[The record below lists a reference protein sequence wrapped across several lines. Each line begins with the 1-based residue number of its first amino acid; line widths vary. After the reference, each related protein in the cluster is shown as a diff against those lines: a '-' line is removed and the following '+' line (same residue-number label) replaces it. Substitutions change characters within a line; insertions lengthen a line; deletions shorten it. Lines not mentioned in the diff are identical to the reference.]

1 MLKRSSKIFLA
12 GHKGLV
18 GSAILRKLRN
28 LNYNNIITIDKKKLD
43 LTNQRNTINFFKKN
57 RPEFVFIC
65 AAKVGGIF
73 ANNKYKADFIYN
85 NLQIQNNLIHSSY
98 LNKVKKIIFLGSSCV
113 YPNTI
118 SKKIKETDL
127 LTDKL
132 EKTNEPYAIAK
143 IAGIKM
149 CQSYNTQYKT
159 NFISLMPTNTFG
171 PGDNYDLKNSHFIP
185 ALIKKIHNLKNKKK
199 NVLNIWGTGKVRREL
214 IYVDDLA
221 EACIYFMKRNV
232 KHDLI
237 NIGTGKD
244 FTINHYAKKLLK
256 ILNVKA
262 KIKYDKSKPDGTK
275 RKLLDISVAEKYG
288 WYPKTNFEDA
298 ILETY
303 RHFQIKKKSKVF
315 R

>member
-1 MLKRSSKIFLA
+1 MFKKSSKIFIA

-18 GSAILRKLRN
+18 GSAILRKLKK

-43 LTNQRNTINFFKKN
+43 LTNQYNTLNFFKKKKQ
-57 RPEFVFIC
+57 EFVFIC

-118 SKKIKETDL
+118 SKKINETDL
-127 LTDKL
+127 LTDQL

-149 CQSYNTQYKT
+149 CQSYNNQYKT

-171 PGDNYDLKNSHFIP
+171 PGDNYNLKNSHFIP

-199 NVLNIWGTGKVRREL
+199 KILNIWGTGKVRREL

-244 FTINHYAKKLLK
+244 FTINHYAKRLLK

-262 KIKYDKSKPDGTK
+262 KIKYDRSKPDGTK
-275 RKLLDISVAEKYG
+275 RKLLDISVAKKYG
-288 WYPKTNFEDA
+288 WYPKTDFEDA

-303 RHFQIKKKSKVF
+303 RNFLIKYKVKVF

>member
-1 MLKRSSKIFLA
+1 MFKKSSNIFIA

-18 GSAILRKLRN
+18 GSAILRKLKK

-43 LTNQRNTINFFKKN
+43 LTNQYNTLNFFKKKK
-57 RPEFVFIC
+57 PEFVFIC

-118 SKKIKETDL
+118 SKKINETDL
-127 LTDKL
+127 LTDQL

-149 CQSYNTQYKT
+149 CQSYNNQYKT

-171 PGDNYDLKNSHFIP
+171 PGDNYNLKNSHFIP

-199 NVLNIWGTGKVRREL
+199 KILNIWGTGKVRREL

-244 FTINHYAKKLLK
+244 FTINHYAKRLLK

-262 KIKYDKSKPDGTK
+262 KIKYDRSKPDGTK
-275 RKLLDISVAEKYG
+275 RKLLDISVAKKYG
-288 WYPKTNFEDA
+288 WYPKTDFEDA

-303 RHFQIKKKSKVF
+303 RNFLIKYKVKVF

>member
-1 MLKRSSKIFLA
+1 M
-12 GHKGLV
+12 
-18 GSAILRKLRN
+18 
-28 LNYNNIITIDKKKLD
+28 
-43 LTNQRNTINFFKKN
+43 
-57 RPEFVFIC
+57 
-65 AAKVGGIF
+65 
-73 ANNKYKADFIYN
+73 
-85 NLQIQNNLIHSSY
+85 QIQNNLIHSSY

-118 SKKIKETDL
+118 SKKINETDL
-127 LTDKL
+127 LTDQL

-149 CQSYNTQYKT
+149 CQSYNNQYKT

-171 PGDNYDLKNSHFIP
+171 PGDNYNLKNSHFIP

-199 NVLNIWGTGKVRREL
+199 KILNIWGTGKVRREL

-244 FTINHYAKKLLK
+244 FTINHYAKRLLK

-262 KIKYDKSKPDGTK
+262 KIKYDRSKPDGTK
-275 RKLLDISVAEKYG
+275 RKLLDISVAKKYG
-288 WYPKTNFEDA
+288 WYPKTDFEDA

-303 RHFQIKKKSKVF
+303 RNFLIKYKVKVF

>member
-1 MLKRSSKIFLA
+1 MFKKSSKIFIA

-18 GSAILRKLRN
+18 GSAIHRKLKK

-43 LTNQRNTINFFKKN
+43 LTNQYNTLNFFKKKK
-57 RPEFVFIC
+57 PEFVFIC

-118 SKKIKETDL
+118 SKKINETDL
-127 LTDKL
+127 LTDQL

-149 CQSYNTQYKT
+149 CQSYNNQYKT

-171 PGDNYDLKNSHFIP
+171 PGDNYNLKNSHFIP

-199 NVLNIWGTGKVRREL
+199 KILNIWGTGKVRREL

-244 FTINHYAKKLLK
+244 FTINHYAKRLLK

-262 KIKYDKSKPDGTK
+262 KIKYDRSKPDGTK
-275 RKLLDISVAEKYG
+275 RKLLDISVAKKYG
-288 WYPKTNFEDA
+288 WYPKTDFEDA

-303 RHFQIKKKSKVF
+303 RNFLIKYKVKVF

>member
-143 IAGIKM
+143 IA
-149 CQSYNTQYKT
+149 
-159 NFISLMPTNTFG
+159 
-171 PGDNYDLKNSHFIP
+171 
-185 ALIKKIHNLKNKKK
+185 
-199 NVLNIWGTGKVRREL
+199 
-214 IYVDDLA
+214 
-221 EACIYFMKRNV
+221 
-232 KHDLI
+232 
-237 NIGTGKD
+237 
-244 FTINHYAKKLLK
+244 
-256 ILNVKA
+256 
-262 KIKYDKSKPDGTK
+262 
-275 RKLLDISVAEKYG
+275 
-288 WYPKTNFEDA
+288 
-298 ILETY
+298 
-303 RHFQIKKKSKVF
+303 
-315 R
+315 